1 MEEKNKFVEM
11 LCPVCG
17 KYMFVDDTDLEK
29 EDPDYEGKC
38 DDFCV
43 ECGWQ
48 YDLNQTNDPD
58 LKNGKNTMSLNE
70 YKAWYMS
77 KVEENPNYSY
87 LEEAFPSTPHM
98 CPVCGEYEFP
108 DKESWEVC
116 PVCGWVDDEIMEK
129 EPDKWAGN
137 ANDLCLNDF
146 KKRYNE
152 TQK

>member
-1 MEEKNKFVEM
+1 MEEKSKFVEM
-11 LCPVCG
+11 PCPVCG

-58 LKNGKNTMSLNE
+58 LKNGKNMMSLNE

-87 LEEAFPSTPHM
+87 LEEAFQHLICVLYVASM
-98 CPVCGEYEFP
+98 NSQIKSLGKSVRC
-108 DKESWEVC
+108 
-116 PVCGWVDDEIMEK
+116 VD
-129 EPDKWAGN
+129 G
-137 ANDLCLNDF
+137 
-146 KKRYNE
+146 
-152 TQK
+152 